1 MTLSIHHHPERR
13 RSPQNF
19 LTTARPLERRRHRGR
34 DHHTPLASE
43 RNDSSATSK
52 IPRIIHHNSL
62 NRIFMPHNQH
72 PRSSLCTL
80 AAETNK
86 KKTRGDRRGR
96 QQGTTRTHSNIQTRS
111 ERKQGKETH
120 STHRER
126 RRREQTRGSPT
137 PPHTHTM
144 QPSTTVPRSTWTRGY
159 SGSSAVLGLPPGP
172 CRPTLSKHSP
182 SGMLRRHRRRGVVES
197 GGKCHGVDRSGQCE
211 ACRGQTAALS
221 TGQPLPAPDGLSG
234 VRRRRS
240 HVGLP

>member
-1 MTLSIHHHPERR
+1 
-13 RSPQNF
+13 
-19 LTTARPLERRRHRGR
+19 
-34 DHHTPLASE
+34 
-43 RNDSSATSK
+43 
-52 IPRIIHHNSL
+52 
-62 NRIFMPHNQH
+62 MPHNQH

-137 PPHTHTM
+137 PPHTHIQCNHPLQSPAARGHVDTLGVARCWVSLRVHAG
-144 QPSTTVPRSTWTRGY
+144 PHFLNTAPRGCFAATAAEEWWRVEESVTEWIEVD
-159 SGSSAVLGLPPGP
+159 SARRAEGRLRASRQG
-172 CRPTLSKHSP
+172 SP
-182 SGMLRRHRRRGVVES
+182 SQLPTAS
-197 GGKCHGVDRSGQCE
+197 PACGGGG
-211 ACRGQTAALS
+211 
-221 TGQPLPAPDGLSG
+221 
-234 VRRRRS
+234 S